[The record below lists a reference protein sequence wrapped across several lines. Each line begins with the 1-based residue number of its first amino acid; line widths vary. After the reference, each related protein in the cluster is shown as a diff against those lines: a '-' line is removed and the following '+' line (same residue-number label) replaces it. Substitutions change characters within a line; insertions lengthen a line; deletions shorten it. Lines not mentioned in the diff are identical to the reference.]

1 MSDKHSLTPATK
13 KEIESAR
20 ATGQVI
26 GFAQGVG
33 AALLVGVALKF
44 LGWIPFLV
52 VGGAVVY
59 VGYKLLFRRKGKG
72 KEEKEEKE

>member
-1 MSDKHSLTPATK
+1 MSDKHSLAPATK
-13 KEIESAR
+13 KEIEAAR

-44 LGWIPFLV
+44 LGWIPFIA

-59 VGYKLLFRRKGKG
+59 VGYRLLFRRKGK
-72 KEEKEEKE
+72 KEEEGE